1 MACNANKDKQHMK
14 RLKTGSE
21 TNKDTDKK
29 SSLTKNYERQDYT
42 CSVLNGMN
50 DSRKQGQL
58 TDIVLC
64 VDGKEFPCHKVVLI
78 NGSDY
83 FKCMFSSG
91 MIESNKHRVTIN
103 GVEAVAME
111 TILDY
116 MYTGKISITSDRVQA
131 LLEVANLVLVFSLV
145 DLCLSFMFDHI
156 EASNC
161 LGIWQIL
168 KSLNFSESCRR
179 AKNYALEHFKLVTCQ
194 DEYLDLSVDDLC
206 DFISDTALCVDQ
218 EKTVYEAVMKWFRRD
233 TDSRCKDL
241 EKALEPVRFELMD
254 FQYVINQIF
263 NDVSKV
269 KVDIGTR
276 VMCKMMSTEM
286 PERRSTDVVA
296 VVGGSPDPY
305 TPPGFHW
312 WNVHTDNNIYCF
324 NPANGGWSFLAE
336 NRHFDIDTQSGVV
349 LYENKI
355 CVQCDEMLH
364 FFDMER
370 RRWSSEV
377 LPVKMQEYFAQFDVK
392 WTVVQGKM
400 YIHTWDEDGFYYDE
414 SCSIEPFLCYDLSSK
429 ALTPCKP
436 PENTV
441 LSIMIAFR
449 TKIFVFGRKRRRH
462 SIFQPRAVMQCY
474 DCESNTWTDLRDI
487 PTEVPMADVNAVVFD
502 RYIYLFQNASRLY
515 VYDAMAEEWLPSIV
529 GIEEHRQYVNCGG
542 AMCNCRLYIM
552 GGQSME
558 DGTHTDEIYCYDP
571 TERRWQMSGKLKQ
584 PLTSPRCV
592 TISKPPCDLMQT
604 SELRGY
610 E

>member
-50 DSRKQGQL
+50 DSRKQGKF

-206 DFISDTALCVDQ
+206 DFISDTALCVDR
-218 EKTVYEAVMKWFRRD
+218 EKTVYEAVMKWFRHD

-241 EKALEPVRFELMD
+241 EKALELVTFELID
-254 FQYVINQIF
+254 TEYLIDHVEK
-263 NDVSKV
+263 DVSTVNWELAMGIMDKMIINC
-269 KVDIGTR
+269 DI
-276 VMCKMMSTEM
+276 S
-286 PERRSTDVVA
+286 ERRKGNAVA
-296 VVGGSPDPY
+296 IVGGLPGRGQGGFSPWRSSSDDKICYFDPENDSW
-305 TPPGFHW
+305 T
-312 WNVHTDNNIYCF
+312 
-324 NPANGGWSFLAE
+324 FLTHAM
-336 NRHFDIDTQSGVV
+336 HFDIADDPVMFN
-349 LYENKI
+349 NKI
-355 CVQCDEMLH
+355 FVPYGRRLRTFDLDNQTWNDEDIPEKIESYFENH
-364 FFDMER
+364 F
-370 RRWSSEV
+370 
-377 LPVKMQEYFAQFDVK
+377 VK
-392 WTVVQGKM
+392 WMIIQGIL
-400 YIHTWDEDGFYYDE
+400 YIIVGEEDGFYPDDDE
-414 SCSIEPFLCYDLSSK
+414 SKTPFLRYDMTSK
-429 ALTPCKP
+429 ELTSLTPP
-436 PENTV
+436 AEGTV
-441 LSIMIAFR
+441 LSAMA
-449 TKIFVFGRKRRRH
+449 VFRKRIYVFSRAYFRVP
-462 SIFQPRAVMQCY
+462 SNAVMQCY

-487 PTEVPMADVNAVVFD
+487 PTEVPMEDVNAVVFD

-515 VYDAMAEEWLPSIV
+515 VYDAMAEEWLPSIA
-529 GIEEHRQYVNCGG
+529 GIEEHRQYINCGG
-542 AMCNCRLYIM
+542 AVCNCKLYIM
-552 GGQSME
+552 GGESE
-558 DGTHTDEIYCYDP
+558 DDGTYTDQMYCFDP
-571 TERRWQMSGKLKQ
+571 TEDRWEVPGKLKQ
-584 PLTSPRCV
+584 PLASPRCV
-592 TISKPPCDLMQT
+592 TISKPPWCRDL
-604 SELRGY
+604 
-610 E
+610 